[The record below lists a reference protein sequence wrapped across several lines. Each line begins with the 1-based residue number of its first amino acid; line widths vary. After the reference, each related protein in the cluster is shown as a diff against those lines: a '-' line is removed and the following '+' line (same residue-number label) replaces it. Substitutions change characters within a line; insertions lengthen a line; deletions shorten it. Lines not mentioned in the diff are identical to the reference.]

1 MLSELFIDNFVI
13 IKRNHIYFQP
23 GFNVLTGETGSG
35 KSLILEAINLLLGK
49 RADKDIVGRF
59 SDKTLIE
66 GIFDLDKKNKKILE
80 NNGVLFDE
88 NDNKLIVSR
97 SITHKSSTLRIN
109 GRVANL
115 TILREISP
123 ILIDIYN
130 QGDSNAFMNKA
141 NYIYLVD
148 NYGNDKETSDLRKMI
163 KALVKKKNDY
173 LVKYN
178 NLDLTDEEISRERD
192 LIKYQIQEIEEIDL
206 LSIDEEAIDEEYK
219 RLNSLNELRQAIG
232 KTMLILDNDDFDQ
245 ASVSN
250 MVSMGISELSYYTDL
265 DTKVSDFYDR
275 LSAIN
280 DEITDLYS
288 DLDSYEQS
296 LVIDPERAQELED
309 LTNHLF
315 NLKRKYG
322 SNIGEILNYY
332 DNISQRMKELDEIE
346 DLRDNLDKII
356 EDLDQKLESKGRE
369 LSEIR
374 KKKSKII
381 EEKIN
386 KSIRELNIK
395 NGEFK
400 IIIDKKENIDST
412 GFDDVD
418 FLIKTNKG
426 EELKSLS
433 KTASG
438 GEISRIMLA
447 FKEIFADFDNVDT
460 MIFDEIDTGISGRTA
475 QIVGEKILDISKK
488 RQIISISHLPQI
500 ASLANNHILIA
511 KEDVGDFTISST
523 KKIEGK
529 ERTEEIARLIGGVN
543 ITDITYKSASEMLTM
558 AEELRNDWRPILWNT
573 NKIRFYIRWQN
584 SQIESWYC
592 WIEE

>member
-66 GIFDLDKKNKKILE
+66 GIFDLDRKNKKILE

-148 NYGNDKETSDLRKMI
+148 NYGNDNETSDLRKMI

-296 LVIDPERAQELED
+296 LVQDPERAQELED

-322 SNIGEILNYY
+322 SNIGEILTYY

-356 EDLDQKLESKGRE
+356 EDLDQKLESNGQK

-400 IIIDKKENIDST
+400 IIISKKDNIDST

-500 ASLANNHILIA
+500 ASLANNHILIS

-558 AEELRNDWRPILWNT
+558 AEELRND
-573 NKIRFYIRWQN
+573 
-584 SQIESWYC
+584 
-592 WIEE
+592 

>member
-178 NLDLTDEEISRERD
+178 NFDLTDEEISRERD

-219 RLNSLNELRQAIG
+219 RINSLNELRQAIV

-296 LVIDPERAQELED
+296 LVIDPGRAQELED

-322 SNIGEILNYY
+322 SNIGEILTYY

-356 EDLDQKLESKGRE
+356 EDLDQKLESKGQK

-558 AEELRNDWRPILWNT
+558 AEELRND
-573 NKIRFYIRWQN
+573 
-584 SQIESWYC
+584 
-592 WIEE
+592 